1 MNQWCVAK
9 SKPQKEAFLIS
20 FVGPR
25 ALAADEQR
33 YLEEQI
39 PQFKERLKVKPGL
52 TGLAQLYDHA
62 DDPHNKLKYDL

>member
-1 MNQWCVAK
+1 M
-9 SKPQKEAFLIS
+9 S